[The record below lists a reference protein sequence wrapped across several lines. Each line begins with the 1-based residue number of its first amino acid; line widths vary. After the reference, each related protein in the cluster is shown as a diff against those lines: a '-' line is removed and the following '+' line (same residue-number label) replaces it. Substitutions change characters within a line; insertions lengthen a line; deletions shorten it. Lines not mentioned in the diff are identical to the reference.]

1 MKNVIIT
8 GATGM
13 IGNLVLQY
21 ALESA
26 EVVKVTSIVRKPS
39 GIKHAKLEEIVHD
52 NFLDFSAI
60 KEKFANQEIA
70 YFCIGV
76 YTGAVPRDK
85 FSEITVG
92 YTEAFAKTLREQ
104 SSKTTF
110 CFLSG
115 DGADRTEKSRL
126 MFAKDKGIAE
136 NIIDRLRFDRFY
148 SFRPGYIYPVTPR
161 VEPNFA
167 YRAMKA
173 LYKPLHKVFPA
184 IGITSGEVAGAMFK
198 AGLHGAD
205 KDILNSKD
213 IRALAAR

>member
-13 IGNLVLQY
+13 IGSLVLQY
-21 ALESA
+21 ALESP
-26 EVVKVTSIVRKPS
+26 EVAKVTSIVRKPS
-39 GIKHAKLEEIVHD
+39 GIKHAKLEEVVHG

-60 KEKFANQEIA
+60 KDKYANQEIA

-85 FSEITVG
+85 FREITVG

-104 SSKTTF
+104 SNSTTF

-115 DGADRTEKSRL
+115 DGADRTEKSKL
-126 MFAKDKGIAE
+126 MFARDKGIAE
-136 NIIDRLRFDRFY
+136 NIIDRLHFNRFY

-167 YRAMKA
+167 YRAMRA

-184 IGITSGEVAGAMFK
+184 MGITSEEVAKAMFK
-198 AGLHGAD
+198 GGLYGAG
-205 KDILNSKD
+205 KDILSSRD
-213 IRALAAR
+213 IRELASE